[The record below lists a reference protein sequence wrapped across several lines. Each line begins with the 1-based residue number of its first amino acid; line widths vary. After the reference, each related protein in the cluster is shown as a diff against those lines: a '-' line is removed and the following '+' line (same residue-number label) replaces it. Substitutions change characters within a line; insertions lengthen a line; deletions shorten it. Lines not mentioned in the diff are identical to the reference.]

1 MNAHILEILC
11 YLILCCYQ
19 HSIIATSIA
28 AVAAFA
34 GFFRDFVHCV
44 CMLASFG
51 FCFGLRPS
59 ASNSVCWFLLVLA
72 TALCFCS
79 SCLQLLPFAPLP
91 PPRSWPSASCCVLPN
106 SCFWLSVFL
115 APRGADTARSAI
127 ATLTTIGNV
136 FAHSLS
142 FVTNTFVV
150 GG

>member
-59 ASNSVCWFLLVLA
+59 ASNSVCWFLLLLA

-79 SCLQLLPFAPLP
+79 SCLQLLPFPPPPPPPPLAFSFVLCATKDDYWKCFRTFAEFCDEYCYHNSQCLLSPFLPLP
-91 PPRSWPSASCCVLPN
+91 V
-106 SCFWLSVFL
+106 FVWLL
-115 APRGADTARSAI
+115 I
-127 ATLTTIGNV
+127 
-136 FAHSLS
+136 LS
-142 FVTNTFVV
+142 
-150 GG
+150 